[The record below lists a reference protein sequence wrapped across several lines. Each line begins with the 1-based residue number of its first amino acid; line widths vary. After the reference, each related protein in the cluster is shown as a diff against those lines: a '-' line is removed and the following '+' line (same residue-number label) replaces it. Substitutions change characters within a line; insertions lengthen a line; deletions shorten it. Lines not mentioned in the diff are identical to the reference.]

1 MTREEAIKILEQRF
15 DSSCRNNLFQNVE
28 KLDYEN
34 ALWMAISALRSAT
47 REQVEKV
54 CRGEW
59 LNFYNDFSTAECSK
73 CGELFEV
80 SPDETPKEEFF
91 KAFKEFYHF
100 CPSCGAPMTDD
111 ANCTARVNFRRD
123 SRRTIMKI
131 EEVIKQLESILD
143 HTHSMAASPDADD
156 TWKEDIDALE
166 FALTALRSMPEVGE
180 PLSLEQLKQMDGKPV
195 WCEDVERWAI
205 VSVSDAGKWKD
216 VPFALFEKN
225 GGRFEWNVEDRE
237 LSLYSY
243 PPAQQRWI
251 PVSER
256 LPDRRRRVLCRLSYP
271 DIEDIIVENQ
281 YYGNGMW
288 MEESEAVTH
297 WMPLPEPPEEG

>member
-1 MTREEAIKILEQRF
+1 MNMTREEAIKILEQRF

-123 SRRTIMKI
+123 SRRPTMKI
-131 EEVIKQLESILD
+131 EEAIETLEEKRKYCKMFYELS
-143 HTHSMAASPDADD
+143 ANPQ
-156 TWKEDIDALE
+156 EDYPSTAKFMDALE
-166 FALTALRSMPEVGE
+166 LALTALRSMQEGF
-180 PLSLEQLKQMDGKPV
+180 LEG
-195 WCEDVERWAI
+195 
-205 VSVSDAGKWKD
+205 
-216 VPFALFEKN
+216 
-225 GGRFEWNVEDRE
+225 
-237 LSLYSY
+237 
-243 PPAQQRWI
+243 
-251 PVSER
+251 
-256 LPDRRRRVLCRLSYP
+256 
-271 DIEDIIVENQ
+271 
-281 YYGNGMW
+281 
-288 MEESEAVTH
+288 
-297 WMPLPEPPEEG
+297 